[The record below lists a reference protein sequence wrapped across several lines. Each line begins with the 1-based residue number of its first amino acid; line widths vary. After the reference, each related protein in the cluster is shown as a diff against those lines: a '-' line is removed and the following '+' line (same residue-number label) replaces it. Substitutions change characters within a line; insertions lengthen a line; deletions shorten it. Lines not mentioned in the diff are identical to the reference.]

1 MTDSLTLNTNKTIA
15 IDVASELPSDKQA
28 QIEEQSKVV
37 VKELLGLKVR
47 DLKAQHEK
55 TIAIRDLGASV
66 QIELARKSVLLQQP
80 LAKLVNDA
88 KDGGPVGNALLALQE
103 QTELINPNKLD
114 LSMGTI
120 RRLLSFIP
128 AVGTPL
134 SRWFAK
140 YQSIESVI
148 KEIVTN
154 LDNGKRQLER
164 DNLILKDDQISMR
177 NLIFKLNDY
186 IEFGVALD
194 RSLTLELEREDLD
207 EETKK
212 FLNEEILFSLKQ
224 RILDLQQQL
233 AVNQQGILTSE
244 VIIRNNNELI
254 RGVSRSLNVTVT
266 ALNIAASLAVALQTQ
281 KNILKGV
288 TAINQTTDKLI
299 AETSENLKK
308 QGVEIHK
315 QATEAQLDIENLKTA
330 FSNVSEALS
339 EISKYRSE
347 ALPSMTKS
355 IQEMSEV
362 TKLMDESVKRLES
375 SENPQYELLLRI

>member
-128 AVGTPL
+128 AVGIPL

-177 NLIFKLNDY
+177 NFIFKLNDY

-375 SENPQYELLLRI
+375 SENPQYELLLKI

>member
-375 SENPQYELLLRI
+375 SENPQYELLLKI

>member
-1 MTDSLTLNTNKTIA
+1 MTDSLTLNTNKTIE
-15 IDVASELPSDKQA
+15 IDIASELPSDKQA
-28 QIEEQSKVV
+28 QLEEQSKAV
-37 VKELLGLKVR
+37 VKELLSLNVR

-88 KDGGPVGNALLALQE
+88 EDGGPVGNALLALQE

-128 AVGTPL
+128 AIGTPL
-134 SRWFAK
+134 ARWFAK
-140 YQSIESVI
+140 YQSIEGVI

-186 IEFGVALD
+186 VEFGIALD
-194 RSLTLELEREDLD
+194 RSLTSELEREDLD
-207 EETKK
+207 SETKK

-288 TAINQTTDKLI
+288 NAINHTTDKLI

-315 QATEAQLDIENLKTA
+315 QATEAQLDIENLKAA
-330 FSNVSEALS
+330 FSNVSAALS
-339 EISKYRSE
+339 EISQYRSE

-375 SENPQYELLLRI
+375 SESPQYELLLKI

>member
-15 IDVASELPSDKQA
+15 IDVASELSSDKQA

-37 VKELLGLKVR
+37 VKELLSLKVR

-128 AVGTPL
+128 AIGTPL

-140 YQSIESVI
+140 YQTIEGVI
-148 KEIVTN
+148 NEIVKN

-186 IEFGVALD
+186 VEFGVALD
-194 RSLTLELEREDLD
+194 HSLTSELEREDLD
-207 EETKK
+207 PETKK

-299 AETSENLKK
+299 AETSEKLKK

-330 FSNVSEALS
+330 FSSVSEALS
-339 EISKYRSE
+339 EISQYRSE

-362 TKLMDESVKRLES
+362 TKLMNESVKRLES
-375 SENPQYELLLRI
+375 SENPQYELLLKI

>member
-339 EISKYRSE
+339 EISQYRSE

-375 SENPQYELLLRI
+375 SENPQYELLLKI